1 VAAVA
6 AVSAAVVADFPAAA
20 RRGAGD
26 VIGALACAWL
36 SPGVARRMLS
46 SMLILVGCG
55 LCASVAPQT
64 PVPELHERVTDL
76 TATLT
81 TEQVAALDGELAAL
95 EVRKGAQIG
104 VLILATLTPPA
115 DVPATADN
123 IETYATRVF
132 ERWKLGRK
140 GVDDGVLLVVVKND
154 RKVRIEVGYGLEGAI
169 PDAAAAR
176 IIREYI
182 TPKFRE
188 GDYYAGIHDATTTL
202 ARLIDGESLP
212 APLEGT
218 RAADLQ
224 QPPAP
229 WWAVLFV
236 TAFAGLMF
244 GFLLAAT
251 LKCVFNFFPI
261 RVIPINVRRTVGLLA
276 GPSLIAGLLWW
287 GASQD
292 AGDATSVA
300 ATVFSN
306 GSAPFALGAVI
317 TGWLGWSIA
326 PNGASKVWAGGMKWR
341 DVPGFIFDL
350 TIGMLLSGL
359 TGGVSA
365 GGSGGSGGGFSG
377 GGGSSGGGGASGSW

>member
-1 VAAVA
+1 
-6 AVSAAVVADFPAAA
+6 
-20 RRGAGD
+20 
-26 VIGALACAWL
+26 VIGALAHRLPVPSGARL
-36 SPGVARRMLS
+36 AFTAALFIAGVAACVDANS
-46 SMLILVGCG
+46 
-55 LCASVAPQT
+55 QT

-76 TATLT
+76 TSTLT
-81 TEQVAALDGELAAL
+81 AEQIAALDGELASL
-95 EVRKGAQIG
+95 EARKGAQIG
-104 VLILATLTPPA
+104 VLMLATLTPPA
-115 DVPATADN
+115 DVPAIADN

-140 GVDDGVLLVVVKND
+140 GVDDGVLLIVVKND

-169 PDAAAAR
+169 PDAASAR

-188 GDYYAGIHDATTTL
+188 GDYYAGIRDATTTL
-202 ARLIDGESLP
+202 AKLIDGEPLP
-212 APLEGT
+212 TPLEGA
-218 RAADLQ
+218 RAADSQ
-224 QPPAP
+224 QTPAP
-229 WWAVLFV
+229 WLAVIFV
-236 TAFAGLMF
+236 TVFASLMF

-261 RVIPINVRRTVGLLA
+261 RVIPIRVRRAVGLLA
-276 GPSLIAGLLWW
+276 APSIIAGLLWW

-292 AGDATSVA
+292 AGDGASVA
-300 ATVFSN
+300 TTVFAN
-306 GSAPFALGAVI
+306 GSAPFALAAVI

-326 PNGASKVWAGGMKWR
+326 PDGASKVWAGGMKWR

-359 TGGVSA
+359 TGGASA

>member
-1 VAAVA
+1 VAVDSAAVA
-6 AVSAAVVADFPAAA
+6 ADFPAAA
-20 RRGAGD
+20 RPEAGD
-26 VIGALACAWL
+26 VIGAFVSLIRVPGGAHPVLLAALLIAGTFACAH
-36 SPGVARRMLS
+36 AN
-46 SMLILVGCG
+46 
-55 LCASVAPQT
+55 AQT

-81 TEQVAALDGELAAL
+81 TDQVAALDAELASL
-95 EVRKGAQIG
+95 EARKGAQIG
-104 VLILATLTPPA
+104 VLMLATLTPPA
-115 DVPATADN
+115 DVPAIADD

-140 GVDDGVLLVVVKND
+140 GVDDGVLLIVVKND

-188 GDYYAGIHDATTTL
+188 GDYFAGIHDATTTL
-202 ARLIDGESLP
+202 AKLIDGESLP

-218 RAADLQ
+218 RAADSQ
-224 QPPAP
+224 QPPTP

-236 TAFAGLMF
+236 AAFASLML
-244 GFLLAAT
+244 GFILAAT
-251 LKCVFNFFPI
+251 LKSMFNFFPI
-261 RVIPINVRRTVGLLA
+261 RVIPIRIRRTVGLLA

-287 GASQD
+287 AASQD
-292 AGDATSVA
+292 AGDGTSVA
-300 ATVFSN
+300 ATAFAN
-306 GSAPFALGAVI
+306 GSAPFALAAVI

-326 PNGASKVWAGGMKWR
+326 PDGASKVWAGGMKWR
-341 DVPGFIFDL
+341 ELPGFIFDL
-350 TIGMLLSGL
+350 TIGMLLSGF
-359 TGGVSA
+359 TGGGVSV
-365 GGSGGSGGGFSG
+365 GGSSGGGGGFSG